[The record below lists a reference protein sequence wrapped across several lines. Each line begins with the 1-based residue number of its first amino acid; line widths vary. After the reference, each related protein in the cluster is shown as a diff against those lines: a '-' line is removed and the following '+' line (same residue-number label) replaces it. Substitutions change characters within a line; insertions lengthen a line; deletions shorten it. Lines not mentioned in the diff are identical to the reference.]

1 MQTQGKYVALLVVDC
16 NFLGMQSLFLS
27 PCLQV
32 CDCATV
38 YVCGCV
44 CTSVCVLNKY
54 LVYVKLTRMS

>member
-44 CTSVCVLNKY
+44 CAEQIFGLRQIDTHELIK
-54 LVYVKLTRMS
+54 R